1 LKQFVYKPYA
11 WKKAINSPEHKLQV
25 GSFIFS
31 KKRGSNGSQSMQ
43 NYYFAFKVIE
53 INGDLVRLSVI
64 RKLSDKN
71 NLLQGDFSTTK
82 EGYKNL
88 KENIQNLTI
97 TGILTKK
104 LYTDW
109 DLAEKP
115 FDPNNTLIKA
125 FNKNKLD
132 SIVENIQPKHQTYKE
147 LVKALEIIN
156 TYPKEEPT
164 DTIKSVDKITLKD
177 TNNAL
182 ISIKKKLLF
191 WKDLTG
197 KDSLTNIYDQ
207 KTFEAVKRFQERHG
221 LAADGVIGYGTLSA
235 LNFSKEKRKQQIIAN
250 LERWRWYNNDLS
262 FEDYQRQIDAI
273 REILKGNFKESM
285 KDFKR
290 LMNDYAQNLHF
301 EEAQKIKEKIEILEN
316 YQSRSTIVNPK
327 ITNVDVFSIVSD
339 ESAAYV
345 NFLQISHGSIIRSH
359 TMEIKKKLDETD
371 EELLELAVVE
381 MRERFNLLSKEVIVP
396 FEIDLGEKIK
406 VTIPQL
412 GDKKQI
418 LDLSIRNAKF
428 YRIEQ
433 LKQLQIV
440 DPDRHVNRIMAQMQ
454 KDLRLPAEP
463 RHIECFDNSNIQG
476 TNPVAACV
484 VFKDGKA
491 SKKDYRHF
499 NVKTVEGP
507 DDFASMTEIV
517 YRRYKRLLDE
527 NEPLPQLI
535 IIDGGKGQLSAAL
548 KSIDD
553 LGLRGKI
560 AIIGIAKRLE
570 ELFYPGDSI
579 PLYLDKKSETLKVI
593 QQLRNEA
600 HRFGITFHRDK
611 RSKAA
616 LNSSVESIPG
626 IGEKTML
633 TLIQHF
639 KSVKRLKLATEK
651 EISDVVGVSKAK
663 KIVDFYKTN

>member
-1 LKQFVYKPYA
+1 MNNPTLQLQIQTLPDGPGVY
-11 WKKAINSPEHKLQV
+11 Q
-25 GSFIFS
+25 
-31 KKRGSNGSQSMQ
+31 
-43 NYYFAFKVIE
+43 YY
-53 INGDLVRLSVI
+53 D
-64 RKLSDKN
+64 
-71 NLLQGDFSTTK
+71 K
-82 EGYKNL
+82 EGKILYVGKAKNL
-88 KENIQNLTI
+88 KKRVASYFNKIHDTAKTNVLVKKIVTIKHIVVPTETDALLLENN
-97 TGILTKK
+97 
-104 LYTDW
+104 
-109 DLAEKP
+109 
-115 FDPNNTLIKA
+115 LIKTLMPRYNVLLRDDKSYPWICIKKEP
-125 FNKNKLD
+125 FSRIFSTRRLIKDGSEYFGPYTSFKTVSTILEL
-132 SIVENIQPKHQTYKE
+132 IKE
-147 LVKALEIIN
+147 L
-156 TYPKEEPT
+156 YPLRT
-164 DTIKSVDKITLKD
+164 C
-177 TNNAL
+177 N
-182 ISIKKKLLF
+182 
-191 WKDLTG
+191 
-197 KDSLTNIYDQ
+197 Y
-207 KTFEAVKRFQERHG
+207 
-221 LAADGVIGYGTLSA
+221 
-235 LNFSKEKRKQQIIAN
+235 
-250 LERWRWYNNDLS
+250 DLS
-262 FEDYQRQIDAI
+262 KSNIENGKFKVCLEYHIGNCKGPCEGYESLENYQKKVDAI

-285 KDFKR
+285 KDFKK
-290 LMNDYAQNLHF
+290 LMTDLASKMHF

-327 ITNVDVFSIVSD
+327 ITNIDVFSIVSD
-339 ESAAYV
+339 ESAAFV
-345 NFLQISHGSIIRSH
+345 NFLQISHGSIIRSY

-371 EELLELAVVE
+371 EELLELAIIE
-381 MRERFNLLSKEVIVP
+381 LRERFQLLSKEIIVP
-396 FEIDLGEKIK
+396 FQVEVGENIK
-406 VTIPQL
+406 VTVPQL

-440 DPDRHVNRIMAQMQ
+440 DPDRHANRIMAQMQ
-454 KDLRLPAEP
+454 KDLRLPVEP

-499 NVKTVEGP
+499 NIKTVEGP
-507 DDFASMTEIV
+507 DDFASMTEVV

-535 IIDGGKGQLSAAL
+535 IIDGGKGQLSSAL
-548 KSIDD
+548 KSIDE

-560 AIIGIAKRLE
+560 TVIGIAKRLE

-600 HRFGITFHRDK
+600 HRFGITHHRDK

-616 LNSSVESIPG
+616 LNSSIESIPG

-633 TLIQHF
+633 ALIQHF

-651 EISDVVGVSKAK
+651 EISDVIGISKAK
-663 KIVDFYKTN
+663 KITDFYKTN